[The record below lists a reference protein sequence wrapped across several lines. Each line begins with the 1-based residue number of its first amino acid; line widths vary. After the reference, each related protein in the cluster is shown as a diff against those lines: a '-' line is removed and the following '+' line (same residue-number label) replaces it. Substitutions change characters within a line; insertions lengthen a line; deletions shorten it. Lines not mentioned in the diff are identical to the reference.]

1 MIVRENTAQAAGPV
15 HHIGE
20 EVLFDYASG
29 ACDEAQSLLVASHL
43 TYCPHCRGR
52 LADMEALGGSLLT
65 DVEPVPVVGL
75 TMDEIIA
82 RLDEPEAMPIPAPRP
97 AGPTCPAQRAAGGPL
112 LPAPLR
118 DYIGGDVDALTWRSL
133 TRGIDEAE
141 LPVSGRQAKAK
152 LLRVRAGKAVP
163 QHTHTGSEWTLV
175 LAGGVTDERGQYLVG
190 DVSVS
195 DAEVDHRPVA
205 DDDGDCLCLV
215 VLDAP
220 LKLTGRIG
228 RFLNPFVR
236 F

>member
-1 MIVRENTAQAAGPV
+1 MTVREHTAQAAGPI
-15 HHIGE
+15 HHLGD
-20 EVLFDYASG
+20 EVLFDYATG

-43 TYCPHCRGR
+43 TYCAHCRRR
-52 LADMEALGGSLLT
+52 LAEMEAMGGSLLT

-82 RLDEPEAMPIPAPRP
+82 RLDEPETMPIPAPKV
-97 AGPTCPAQRAAGGPL
+97 GPTCSAKPQEGRLL
-112 LPAPLR
+112 LPTPLR
-118 DYIGGDVDALTWRSL
+118 DYVGGDVDALTWRSV
-133 TRGIDEAE
+133 TRGIEEAE
-141 LPVSGRQAKAK
+141 LPVSGRRAKAK

-163 QHTHTGSEWTLV
+163 QHTHPGSEWTLV

-190 DVSVS
+190 DVSVT

-205 DDDGDCLCLV
+205 DPDGDCLCLV